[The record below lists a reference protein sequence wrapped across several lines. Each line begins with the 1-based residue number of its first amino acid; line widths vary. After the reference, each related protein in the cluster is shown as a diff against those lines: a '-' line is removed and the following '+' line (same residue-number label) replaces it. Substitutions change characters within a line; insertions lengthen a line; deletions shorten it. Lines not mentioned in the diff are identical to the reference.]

1 MYVEYTELWTFL
13 EKFCTLNIQ
22 NCVYS
27 LKKSCTF
34 IEKLWT
40 LNIFN
45 ILYYFKNCIPK
56 IYKIVKILVDTVF
69 CSILIHASKSKDQKK
84 KKEKKKKEK
93 KMWKIMNFKAK
104 KAKNKYNMF
113 EWWIKKSQHL
123 KKPIFT
129 EILTKTLTR

>member
-13 EKFCTLNIQ
+13 EKLCMLNIQ

-56 IYKIVKILVDTVF
+56 IYKIVNILVDIVF

-84 KKEKKKKEK
+84 KEKKKRKGEK
-93 KMWKIMNFKAK
+93 SWISKPKRLKINTCLNGESKSHNIWKTHFYRNSYQKL
-104 KAKNKYNMF
+104 N
-113 EWWIKKSQHL
+113 
-123 KKPIFT
+123 
-129 EILTKTLTR
+129 

>member
-13 EKFCTLNIQ
+13 EKLCTMNIQ

-56 IYKIVKILVDTVF
+56 IYKIVNILVDTVF
-69 CSILIHASKSKDQKK
+69 CPILIHASKQRPKK
-84 KKEKKKKEK
+84 KGEKS
-93 KMWKIMNFKAK
+93 
-104 KAKNKYNMF
+104 
-113 EWWIKKSQHL
+113 WISKPKRLKLNTTCLNGESKSHN
-123 KKPIFT
+123 I
-129 EILTKTLTR
+129 